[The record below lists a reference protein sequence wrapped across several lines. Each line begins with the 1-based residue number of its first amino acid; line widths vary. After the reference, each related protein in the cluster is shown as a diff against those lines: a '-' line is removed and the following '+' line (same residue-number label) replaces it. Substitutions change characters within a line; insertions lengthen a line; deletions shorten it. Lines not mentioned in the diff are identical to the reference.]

1 MSRPA
6 AGPLTALLSGII
18 FGFGLAFAR
27 MTDPQKVKDFLDLA
41 AIPSGGWDPSLALVL
56 ASAVIVAFAGFRL
69 DRRLRAPFAAPAF
82 VYRDRVRIDLPLL
95 AGATIFG
102 IGWGV
107 SGFCP
112 GPAIGDLGIVPASV
126 LWFVAAMFAGSWI
139 TGEVMEWLE
148 RDAPPLATADPA
160 E

>member
-1 MSRPA
+1 MSRSKA
-6 AGPLTALLSGII
+6 APLTALASGFI
-18 FGFGLAFAR
+18 FGFGLAFAG

-41 AIPSGGWDPSLALVL
+41 AIPGGGWDPSLALVL
-56 ASAVIVAFAGFRL
+56 ASAVIVAFIGFRL

-82 VYRDRVRIDLPLL
+82 VYADRARIDRPLL
-95 AGATIFG
+95 AGAVLFG
-102 IGWGV
+102 IGWGL

-112 GPAIGDLGIVPASV
+112 GPAIADLGIVPGRV
-126 LWFVAAMFAGSWI
+126 LLFVAAMFAGSWI

-148 RDAPPLATADPA
+148 PDAPPLETADPA